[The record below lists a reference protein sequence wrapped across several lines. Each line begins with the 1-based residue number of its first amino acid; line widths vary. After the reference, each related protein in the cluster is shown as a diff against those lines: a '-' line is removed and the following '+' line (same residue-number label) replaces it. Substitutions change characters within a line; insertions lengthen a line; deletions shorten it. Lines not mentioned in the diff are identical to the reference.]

1 MRSSSVSASAALA
14 AVVAAALNS
23 CVQAAIALAAPP
35 GLANGD
41 KFRFLFVTRTT
52 TVATSPYTFAYD
64 AKVTDDA
71 DGATY
76 DGATI
81 SWKAVVSAGSTVT
94 ARTNVGGFGSN
105 AGVYLVDGTK
115 IAHNMGSNSG
125 GLWSGTLL
133 AAPNIQI
140 DSTALASGLQRVWTG
155 SNSSG
160 LQRVAFV
167 DALMTLGES
176 SVGVGDANSSRH
188 DWLQYSLDSNTMTYR
203 LFGVSQEFT
212 YVAVPAPGTIA
223 LLGATGLVGS
233 HRRRWA

>member
-1 MRSSSVSASAALA
+1 M
-14 AVVAAALNS
+14 VAAALNS

-160 LQRVAFV
+160 LQRVAGG
-167 DALMTLGES
+167 ALMALGES
-176 SVGVGDANSSRH
+176 FVGVGDANSSSH
-188 DWLQYSLDSNTMTYR
+188 AWLQYSLDSNPMTYR

-212 YVAVPAPGTIA
+212 YVAVPAPGTIV

-233 HRRRWA
+233 RRRR